1 VAGEDEIRVSAT
13 LTGDINAALTK
24 MEDRI
29 NAVENA
35 LQDMGR
41 AGQTGGRTGAE
52 GLDKLGKSSRKT
64 GDESETAKRK
74 VKGLGDE
81 AEKTGAKSAAGSKG
95 LDEFAKKAK
104 KMGGSSGGISRL
116 LTFYKFAGV
125 ATGLFAAAG
134 GLSAVGAGSVIAL
147 AHLAPLALNLLNLGP
162 IGLAFAASMA
172 VIKLSAQDLQGPLT
186 RIKQQFVDIGSTVA
200 NAGLAKGM
208 DSLATSIAP
217 AVKVIG
223 TGLSGISAE
232 LGGGAT
238 QLGKWSA
245 QTTTLAYLSAIF
257 AGLRPIVNSVLGAL
271 LSLLTPAL
279 ALIKAIIPVSQMMA
293 ANLALTA
300 AKFGA
305 WVQAASDSGKIT
317 GWLTQAWYQLQ
328 NGGHALWNILVG
340 LFNIFH
346 IAYGVVNNFGMSMFF
361 LTVKFKEWTQSAE
374 GQKRITK
381 YFQDALPALHEMG
394 LILSSVISYLG
405 HLSGSM
411 NIAPLL
417 QQIRVELL
425 PAIYALLNS
434 LTQKDGLGPV
444 LIDTA
449 SNLALLFSGSDFS
462 GFIILAKLA
471 DDAAGALLWMQNN
484 VPGANVLISAL
495 LFSLFG
501 FKLLA
506 PVWAIVAKG
515 YDAFKW
521 IKVATSDTK
530 ELTLAQKLFSGGLDA
545 LPKIGGAAAS
555 AFSAVGSAIADM
567 GAAALA
573 NPIVLIVVAII
584 AVIAGLVLLYMK
596 CEWFRN
602 AVNAIFQAIA
612 DFAVMIWN
620 GIVTAFWATLNWIV
634 GAAQGVAGFFVGIWN
649 AIAGAAVAAWNWIA
663 NIVSTVIGFIVGVV
677 MTIWTVAVQPVLNF
691 IMAAFSVYFTII
703 SFIVQTA
710 VYIIVA
716 IVVLIAIAFKALW
729 DGIVFLAQWA
739 WQLIVDGAMWLWNN
753 GIKPVIDGIVNEWN
767 QLVQGVTD
775 AWNWMTA
782 MMSALW
788 NAFYTTYIQPVIDGI
803 TSEWNDLV
811 TGVSDAWNW
820 VTSMMSAV
828 WNEFYNSYI
837 KPVIDGISSEWNDL
851 TTGLG
856 DAWQGFV
863 DFINPILQ
871 GIGDFFHNMV
881 VGISK
886 EWDDFTKFLGDVFTP
901 VGHVVGDIWD
911 GIQKGANAVVDAV
924 KGAWNGLMDVVKGV
938 WNFIANGWND
948 IPSITVPDWIPVI
961 GGETFS
967 LPKLPTLWH
976 GGRADGGSAI
986 VGEHGPEPLVVGGSV
1001 RMVGMGGPE
1010 IANIPRGGYV
1020 VPNLNTL
1027 NALPGLTKSIPA
1039 SVASAVARSIP
1050 SYAGALGPAPA
1061 RGGDGGLARS
1071 VDQLARAVTG
1081 QLPSVTVNGDGDGV
1095 ERKVLSAIK
1104 TLRREDEARGRY
1116 NYTAGNG

>member
-1 VAGEDEIRVSAT
+1 MAGEDEIRVSAT

-24 MEDRI
+24 MEERI

-35 LQDMGR
+35 LQSMGR
-41 AGQTGGRTGAE
+41 SGQTGGRTGAE

-104 KMGGSSGGISRL
+104 KMGDSSGGLSKL
-116 LTFYKFAGV
+116 LTFYKFAGI
-125 ATGLFAAAG
+125 ATGIFAAAG
-134 GLSAVGAGSVIAL
+134 GLSALGAGSVIAA
-147 AHLAPLALNLLNLGP
+147 AHLAPLLLNLANLGP

-172 VIKLSAQDLQGPLT
+172 VIKLSAQELQGPIG
-186 RIKQQFVDIGSTVA
+186 RIKQQFTDLGSSVA
-200 NAGLAKGM
+200 NAGLVQGM
-208 DSLATSIAP
+208 NQLATAIAP

-223 TGLSGISAE
+223 VGLQGISAE
-232 LGGGAT
+232 LGGGASA
-238 QLGKWSA
+238 LGKWSA
-245 QTTTLAYLSAIF
+245 QASTLAYLSAIF

-279 ALIKAIIPVSQMMA
+279 ALIKAIIPTSQMMA

-300 AKFGA
+300 GKLGA

-317 GWLTQAWYQLQ
+317 QWLTQAWYQLQ

-346 IAYGVVNNFGMSMFF
+346 IAYGTVQDFGKGIFF
-361 LTVKFKEWTQSAE
+361 LTVKFREWTASAQ
-374 GQKRITK
+374 GQARITK

-394 LILSSVISYLG
+394 LILQEVLGYLG
-405 HLSGSM
+405 HLGGSM

-425 PAIYALLNS
+425 PAVFTLLNS
-434 LTQKDGLGPV
+434 LTQKDGLGPT
-444 LIDTA
+444 LIDLA
-449 SNLALLFSGSDFS
+449 SDLALLFAGTDFG
-462 GFIILAKLA
+462 GFMTLAKLA
-471 DDAAGALLWMQNN
+471 DDAAGALLWFQNT
-484 VPGANVLISAL
+484 VPGANILISTL
-495 LFSLFG
+495 LFSMLG

-506 PVWAIVAKG
+506 PVWIIVGKG
-515 YDAFKW
+515 AEAFKW
-521 IKVATSDTK
+521 MKVATSDTK
-530 ELTLAQKLFSGGLDA
+530 DLTLAQKLFSSGLDA
-545 LPKIGGAAAS
+545 LPKIGGAAAT
-555 AFSAVGSAIADM
+555 AFSAIGSSIAEM

-573 NPIVLIVVAII
+573 NPIVLIIVAII

-634 GAAQGVAGFFVGIWN
+634 GAAQAVAGFFVGIWN
-649 AIAGAAVAAWNWIA
+649 AIAGAAVAAWNWVA
-663 NIVSTVIGFIVGVV
+663 NIVSTVIGFIVAVV
-677 MTIWTVAVQPVLNF
+677 TTIWTVAVQPVLNF
-691 IMAAFSVYFTII
+691 IVAAFSVYFAIV

-710 VYIIVA
+710 VYIIVGI
-716 IVVLIAIAFKALW
+716 IVVIAIILKALW
-729 DGIVFLAQWA
+729 DGIVFVAKWA
-739 WQLIVDGAMWLWNN
+739 WQQIVDGAMWLWNN

-767 QLVQGVTD
+767 QLVQGITD

-782 MMSALW
+782 LISAVWNAFYTTYIQPVITGIVNEWNGLVQGVSDAWNWLTALMGAVW

-803 TSEWNDLV
+803 TA
-811 TGVSDAWNW
+811 AWNW
-820 VTSMMSAV
+820 
-828 WNEFYNSYI
+828 
-837 KPVIDGISSEWNDL
+837 L
-851 TTGLG
+851 TGLLSS
-856 DAWQGFV
+856 AWQGFIDWIGPKWRWISDV
-863 DFINPILQ
+863 ASAMMKIIGDKWNDFTGWLSSIFSPVGNAIGDIWK
-871 GIGDFFHNMV
+871 GIGDAAH
-881 VGISK
+881 
-886 EWDDFTKFLGDVFTP
+886 
-901 VGHVVGDIWD
+901 
-911 GIQKGANAVVDAV
+911 AVVDGI
-924 KGAWNGLMDVVKGV
+924 KGAWNGLMDIVKGV
-938 WNFIANGWND
+938 WNFIANGWNNIPD
-948 IPSITVPDWIPVI
+948 IHVPDWIPVI

-976 GGRADGGSAI
+976 GGRAEGGTAI

-1050 SYAGALGPAPA
+1050 SYAGALGGSSS
-1061 RGGDGGLARS
+1061 RGGDPMLARS
-1071 VDQLARAVTG
+1071 VGQLARAVAT
-1081 QLPSVTVNGDGDGV
+1081 QTPSVTVHGDGDDVG
-1095 ERKVLSAIK
+1095 RKVLSAIK